1 MLTKH
6 SLNSELLNGQQ
17 LNGQELKTQ
26 PLNSQLLN
34 MNLEPQSQ
42 QHLLILDSHQLLL
55 LHTHQELRLQNGQ
68 LPLLRLRLVPKPHR
82 VVQAW
87 QEQVLPS
94 DVSSSFHTPPTAK
107 APPKTPNHGHY
118 GCSGQPN
125 CSSGLVGRLAGVR
138 FPCGSHNYYLPCQHS
153 G

>member
-17 LNGQELKTQ
+17 LRTQ

-34 MNLEPQSQ
+34 MHLEPQSQ
-42 QHLLILDSHQLLL
+42 QHLLILDSHQLRL
-55 LHTHQELRLQNGQ
+55 LHTHPELRSQNDH
-68 LPLLRLRLVPKPHR
+68 LPLLKLRLVPNPHR

-107 APPKTPNHGHY
+107 APLKTPNHGHY

-125 CSSGLVGRLAGVR
+125 CSSGLVGRLAGVG